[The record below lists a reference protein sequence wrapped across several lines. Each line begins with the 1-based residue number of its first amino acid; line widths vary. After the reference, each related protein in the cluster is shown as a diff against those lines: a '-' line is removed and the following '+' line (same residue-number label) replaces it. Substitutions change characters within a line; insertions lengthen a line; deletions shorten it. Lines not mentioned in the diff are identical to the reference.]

1 MSVHYEMPKSSYTH
15 KSMLL
20 RGVKFGTLTLDR
32 ADIEATKGRANHSGR
47 SHGGAPLRGGHNN
60 GRGRGSQM
68 NYSDSR
74 PNPFAAHINPG
85 FAPSGISGNSRG
97 GPPPPP
103 MPGWAPP
110 PPGSETLQRGP
121 PPPHGRNPFSYAP
134 QGQSYNY
141 GAPQVPL
148 QNGYGNRPPQP
159 PPSGQYMNN
168 YPNHAPNDDYYRPPT
183 GDRYGGYNDRTGR

>member
-1 MSVHYEMPKSSYTH
+1 MPKSSYTH

-20 RGVKFGTLTLDR
+20 RGVNFGPPALDR

-68 NYSDSR
+68 NYSEPR
-74 PNPFAAHINPG
+74 PNPFAAHIDPG
-85 FAPSGISGNSRG
+85 FAPSGIPRSFRG

-110 PPGSETLQRGP
+110 PPRPDPFQRGP
-121 PPPHGRNPFSYAP
+121 PPPHGRNPYPYVS

-141 GAPQVPL
+141 GPPHPPP
-148 QNGYGNRPPQP
+148 QNGYHNGPPQP
-159 PPSGQYMNN
+159 PPNGHYMSS
-168 YPNHAPNDDYYRPPT
+168 YANHAPNNNYYRPPT
-183 GDRYGGYNDRTGR
+183 GDHYGGYNDRNDR